1 MTRRI
6 GDKMGELIDFAVWK
20 KRKEDEEHE
29 KEMEEIRALQAEVTA
44 CLDSMEDLSTGPFVL
59 EEDREAFAARALQIM
74 ITALDGYT
82 HWPIDSTDL

>member
-29 KEMEEIRALQAEVTA
+29 KEMEEIRALKDEVTA